1 MEDLTLQNGI
11 QIKMVRHI
19 VLDTNCLLQ
28 IISRRG
34 EYYDIWQDFL
44 VGKFVLC
51 VSTEILQEYEE
62 IICQQTSQRVADI
75 IIESILCAPNVKRFD
90 PRYKWNL
97 IESDPDD
104 NKFVDCAIIANAEF
118 IVSDDAHFNILKT
131 IPFPQITIKR
141 LKEFAAIQR
150 KNLV

>member
-1 MEDLTLQNGI
+1 MTRN
-11 QIKMVRHI
+11 I

-34 EYYDIWQDFL
+34 EYYDVWKDFL
-44 VGKFVLC
+44 SGQFNLC

-62 IICQQTSQRVADI
+62 ILCQQTSERVADI
-75 IIESILCAPNVKRFD
+75 IIETILCAPNVNRFD
-90 PRYKWNL
+90 PRYKWKL

-118 IVSDDAHFNILKT
+118 IVSDDNHFNILHT
-131 IPFPQITIKR
+131 IPFPSVIVKK
-141 LKEFAAIQR
+141 LKEFADIQR
-150 KNLV
+150 QANNRLSH